1 MTDTSIKSH
10 DSTDSIPQHISPI
23 VDSNILLDS
32 LKEHFD
38 LLNKES

>member
-10 DSTDSIPQHISPI
+10 DSTDSIPHISPI